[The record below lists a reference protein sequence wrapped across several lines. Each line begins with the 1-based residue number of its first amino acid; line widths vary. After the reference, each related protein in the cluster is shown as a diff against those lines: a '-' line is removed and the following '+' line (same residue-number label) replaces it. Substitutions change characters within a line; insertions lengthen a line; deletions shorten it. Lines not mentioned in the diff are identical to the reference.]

1 VTGKL
6 IVISGPSGCGKG
18 TVIKKLSE
26 MIPFKLSVS
35 DTTRP
40 PRTGEVD
47 TVDYNFLSNEE
58 FLRKV
63 ENGEYFEH
71 AEYNGSSKNY
81 GTPNTQ
87 VLPFLEAGET
97 VILEIDVQGAEQ
109 IKAKTPEA
117 VLIFILP
124 PSKEIL
130 KERLSGRGTESQEII
145 NKRLQTAEAEINKA
159 SNFDYRVINDSLD
172 ECASQIRDIIENI
185 NT

>member
-26 MIPFKLSVS
+26 MLPFKLSVS

-40 PRTGEVD
+40 PRDGEVN

-58 FLRKV
+58 FLAKV
-63 ENGEYFEH
+63 KNGEYFEH

-81 GTPNTQ
+81 GTPNVQ

-109 IKAKTPEA
+109 IKSKTPEA

-124 PSKEIL
+124 PSIEVL
-130 KERLSGRGTESQEII
+130 KERLTGRGTESQDII
-145 NKRLQTAEAEINKA
+145 NKRLQTAETEMKKV
-159 SNFDYRVINDSLD
+159 SSFDYKVVNDDLD
-172 ECASQIRDIIENI
+172 ECARKIKEIIEDKK
-185 NT
+185 